1 MTSNNKSDETGIL
14 SSDTA
19 QSQEFLKQFLKEKQQ
34 VLAELDESASD
45 MEKATLQ
52 LEVSEA
58 MVGLGQVDEAW
69 GLARMA
75 FDAFLVN
82 KEWEQAVRCCD
93 VLYQTGQPA
102 SLVALGQGVWLA
114 VTYPIDPQLS
124 VNMLSYIIDETPAKA
139 DGAAVA
145 AITAHYIADL
155 RTEGKQH
162 ENLTFLT
169 KEMVANVAKQHSG
182 IEDQNAFSEWVL
194 KLKLKEPEDFL
205 PKLSLVLGAIVPVDQ
220 WWFDRDQLR
229 SELPDN

>member
-182 IEDQNAFSEWVL
+182 IEDQNAFGEWVL